1 MKIAK
6 AANGFRS
13 DQRRIAREHQK
24 ALVLCQLAARTLD
37 SMTGAA
43 LFRLNDEFHP
53 SVRKGRADLLRSMTD
68 NHVNV
73 FCRYH
78 FCRSS
83 DHVREQGLAP
93 NLMQHLGA
101 L

>member
-24 ALVLCQLAARTLD
+24 ALVLCQLAARSLD

-78 FCRSS
+78 FCRGSN
-83 DHVREQGLAP
+83 DMRQQRLAP
-93 NLMQHLGA
+93 YFVQHLR
-101 L
+101 